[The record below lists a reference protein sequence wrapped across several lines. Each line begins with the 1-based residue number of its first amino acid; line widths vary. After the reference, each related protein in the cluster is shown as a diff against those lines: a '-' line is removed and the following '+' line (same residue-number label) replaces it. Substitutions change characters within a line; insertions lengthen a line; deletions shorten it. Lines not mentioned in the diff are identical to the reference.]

1 MNKIIHYIQFFV
13 TFIIAQSFS
22 MWGQYYTLKFP
33 NMGMLEAFARA
44 IPFAWADWFFMTIA
58 VGIGHKHKLVTPTQ
72 DTFILIITQFTLLL
86 LINKFYLKQELSNS
100 DLIAFF
106 IILIGFAVSFFNLLS
121 KSLGYSIPKKEEE
134 NKESNK
140 SV

>member
-1 MNKIIHYIQFFV
+1 
-13 TFIIAQSFS
+13 

-44 IPFAWADWFFMTIA
+44 LPFAWADWFFMTIA
-58 VGIGHKHKLVTPTQ
+58 VGIGDKHKLVTPTQ

-86 LINKFYLKQELSNS
+86 LINKYYLKQELSNS

-106 IILIGFAVSFFNLLS
+106 IILVGFAVSFFNLLS
-121 KSLGYSIPKKEEE
+121 KSLGYSIPKKEEKNE
-134 NKESNK
+134 EGDK
-140 SV
+140 